1 MKKNLKKK
9 LYLGFNHKEP
19 LQFHTHTHSHI
30 FFSYFY
36 YGGKLIVNFPSN
48 LSLSPLTYTLL
59 TFQLIL
65 FCIKMWIISTSWN
78 LFKIYLNER
87 KMQSIRMNMML
98 KFKRKNYK
106 IEAEIQW
113 KIRTKLYF
121 WCKNFMCD
129 DDEKNKK

>member
-1 MKKNLKKK
+1 
-9 LYLGFNHKEP
+9 
-19 LQFHTHTHSHI
+19 
-30 FFSYFY
+30 
-36 YGGKLIVNFPSN
+36 
-48 LSLSPLTYTLL
+48 
-59 TFQLIL
+59 
-65 FCIKMWIISTSWN
+65 
-78 LFKIYLNER
+78 
-87 KMQSIRMNMML
+87 MQSIRMNMML